1 MCTLPLRCPEGKTAD
16 AAASEGFPPG
26 IKWTRALTA
35 ERYPFPLSPLGWSNI
50 QEVFDRGVRSFAEFM
65 GRPLDARTELACS
78 VNGWIFANADAFD
91 FKQRFRVRLGI
102 GEQIGLLAEVL
113 PRLGDGPGFWKN
125 LRAMARFLRAPET
138 MRTRLG
144 DRLDSPVLA
153 LAGGAVR
160 RFLARVGGEV
170 RRSWPSVL
178 TRFKTR
184 VAALAEQI
192 DQVDDWPAL
201 LALGDQLRAE
211 MIAYIEPDL
220 VIFAV
225 REVAALML
233 IELARLAALPDPTGL
248 PARLAA
254 GLDENPTL
262 AFHRRL
268 AELGRL
274 VAQQPSA
281 RPQDWPPP
289 ARAAWEAF
297 CREFGHLAPGWDL
310 RSPTLGEDPER
321 LLALARAAATEAR
334 TGGVAS
340 EAHGPKPLEPLT
352 RSDEPTGARSAV
364 LTALA
369 PWPVARGLAEFLIE
383 TLRTFLVIDEEHHFF
398 TGLVFPPTR
407 RLIGKLGMELVR
419 RGRLTHPE
427 DIYWL
432 TDQEVRDLLRHD
444 QGGSLEELTRQ
455 RRQAHDRA
463 AKEGPPTPPAVD
475 HVAGISAEAAPAAGP
490 ATAPVYA
497 GEEGASASPPP
508 TISGV
513 GAAKVAPPPLAEA
526 APPGGSKGRP
536 GVKDAQ
542 GRALAETGHPTG
554 SLPPEPFPLARSNLP
569 GAAGRPVGWR
579 GLAASPGQAQG
590 PARKL
595 ASIADLE
602 RVQPGDILLVRSPDP
617 FFSMVFPRA
626 AGLVAE
632 TGSVLSH
639 GAIAAREYRLPA
651 VLGIA
656 GIWDRLVDG
665 EPLAVDGTTGTVL
678 FPSATAAQD
687 R

>member
-1 MCTLPLRCPEGKTAD
+1 MSALPPCCPEGKAAD
-16 AAASEGFPPG
+16 AAASGAFPPG
-26 IKWTRALTA
+26 IRWTRALTA

-78 VNGWIFANADAFD
+78 VNGWIYANADAFD
-91 FKQRFRVRLGI
+91 FKQRFKVRLGI

-125 LRAMARFLRAPET
+125 LRAVARFLRAPET

-160 RFLARVGGEV
+160 RFLARIGGDV
-170 RRSWPSVL
+170 RRAWPSVL
-178 TRFKTR
+178 ARFKTR
-184 VAALAEQI
+184 VAALAERI
-192 DQVDDWPAL
+192 AQVDDWPAL
-201 LALGDQLRAE
+201 LALGDELRAE

-233 IELARLAALPDPTGL
+233 IELARLAELPDPTSL

-254 GLDENPTL
+254 GLDENATL

-268 AELGRL
+268 AELGHL
-274 VAQQPSA
+274 AASQPSA
-281 RPQDWPPP
+281 RPEEWPPP

-310 RSPTLGEDPER
+310 RFPTLGEDPER
-321 LLALARAAATEAR
+321 LLTLARAAAAEAR

-340 EAHGPKPLEPLT
+340 EARGTGPLAAAT
-352 RSDEPTGARSAV
+352 RSDEPAHARNSV

-383 TLRTFLVIDEEHHFF
+383 TLRTFLIIDEEHHFY

-407 RLIGKLGMELVR
+407 RLIGKLGTELVR
-419 RGRLTHPE
+419 RGRLARPE

-432 TDQEVRDLLRHD
+432 TDREVRDLLRRD
-444 QGGSLEELTRQ
+444 QHGSLDELISQRQ
-455 RRQAHDRA
+455 RAHDRA
-463 AKEGPPTPPAVD
+463 AREGPPTPPAVEN
-475 HVAGISAEAAPAAGP
+475 VARAPAREGR
-490 ATAPVYA
+490 ATVV
-497 GEEGASASPPP
+497 ASPAEMTIASHGESLGGPTASFREERVSPHPP
-508 TISGV
+508 
-513 GAAKVAPPPLAEA
+513 AE
-526 APPGGSKGRP
+526 
-536 GVKDAQ
+536 
-542 GRALAETGHPTG
+542 
-554 SLPPEPFPLARSNLP
+554 
-569 GAAGRPVGWR
+569 
-579 GLAASPGQAQG
+579 AASPGRSTDRPGDGEMRPNGLSGTCLRSGASTDEQTGDDRAPPLRARGRPVCQRGVAASPGKGRG

-595 ASIADLE
+595 ATIADLE
-602 RVQPGDILLVRSPDP
+602 RVEPGDILVVRSPDP

-651 VLGIA
+651 VLGLA

-665 EPLAVDGTTGTVL
+665 EPLEVDGTTGTVL
-678 FPSATAAQD
+678 FPSATAAED